1 MTGYTEPEIQK
12 SALITI
18 DTQRDTLDGQP
29 FEIAGTSTI
38 LPKMKILLAAFR
50 ETGLPIVHMVR
61 IYKPDGCNVDLCRR
75 KLVENGA
82 KLVLAGTKGSQLANE
97 LLPEPNIRL
106 DDEWLLTGG
115 IQEIGTRESIIYK
128 PRWGGFYDTPLEA
141 HLNKMGVNT
150 LVFCN
155 FPNCPRTSIYEAS
168 ERDFRLILV
177 KDAVSGIYDQGRE
190 EMKNIGVHL
199 KSTHEVVEL
208 IVGQAITRQST

>member
-38 LPKMKILLAAFR
+38 LPKMKILLKAFR
-50 ETGLPIVHMVR
+50 EAGLPIVHMVR
-61 IYKPDGCNVDLCRR
+61 IYKPDGSNVDLCRR

-106 DDEWLLTGG
+106 DDE
-115 IQEIGTRESIIYK
+115 
-128 PRWGGFYDTPLEA
+128 
-141 HLNKMGVNT
+141 
-150 LVFCN
+150 
-155 FPNCPRTSIYEAS
+155 
-168 ERDFRLILV
+168 
-177 KDAVSGIYDQGRE
+177 
-190 EMKNIGVHL
+190 
-199 KSTHEVVEL
+199 
-208 IVGQAITRQST
+208 